1 MRNNI
6 TYLLGAGASF
16 HSMPLVN
23 SMNERMFYFLY
34 LMNPQN
40 GTSDSSLLKNE
51 TQIVYEEFKDT
62 LEEASKHKTIDTYA
76 KKLWLTNQSEKL
88 HKLKVLI
95 DLYFTFEQ
103 DTSKDIYRNPKLL
116 FKNVKENELWPLI
129 GKLKDYRYD
138 VFFATL
144 LDKDLKLPENINI
157 VSWNYDYQIEIA
169 YSEYISKN
177 DPNLISNNLRI
188 FPKKADDPQSQ
199 KYSIIKLNGQVELNL
214 ENSNPG
220 DQKNKLNL
228 FIEKG
233 LLGYKTSISFAWE
246 IGDDQERRISYAED
260 IFSETTEL
268 VVIGYSFPS
277 FNRSIDARL
286 FSKLNSIEKV
296 RVQCPKQ
303 DYDSILSAIND
314 ILYCD
319 PPKDHNILVELHNDL
334 EQFYIP
340 SNQLC

>member
-16 HSMPLVN
+16 HCMPLVN
-23 SMNERMFYFLY
+23 SMNDRMFYFLY

-40 GTSDSSLLKNE
+40 GTSDSSLIKNE

-103 DTSKDIYRNPKLL
+103 DISKDIYKNAKLL

-129 GKLKDYRYD
+129 GKTKDYRYD

-144 LDKDLKLPENINI
+144 LDKKIELPENINI

-169 YSEYISKN
+169 YSEYISNKE
-177 DPNLISNNLRI
+177 PNSISTNLRI
-188 FPKKADDPQSQ
+188 FPNNTIDLQTHEFT
-199 KYSIIKLNGQVELNL
+199 IIKLNGQVELNL
-214 ENSNPG
+214 ENSNEG
-220 DQKNKLNL
+220 GLRSKLNL
-228 FIEKG
+228 FIDKG
-233 LLGYKTSISFAWE
+233 ISEYKTSISFAWE
-246 IGDDQERRISYAED
+246 LDDEHEQRILYAEE
-260 IFSETTEL
+260 IFAKTTEL

-277 FNRSIDARL
+277 FNRSVDARL
-286 FSKLNSIEKV
+286 FSKLKNIEKIK
-296 RVQCPKQ
+296 VQCPQ
-303 DYDSILSAIND
+303 ENYNSIFSSI
-314 ILYCD
+314 
-319 PPKDHNILVELHNDL
+319 KDMPFWERHNFNNVVELHNEL